1 MKLLLSIVALAFLC
15 AGTNARAEDGTTI
28 FDTQCAKCHGQD
40 GKGGTPMG
48 KKLNIKNLAADQAK
62 LSDAQIEKAIKEGI
76 QADGKMRM
84 KAIKEV
90 SSEADIKAVVKYVHT
105 LK

>member
-1 MKLLLSIVALAFLC
+1 MKSLFCIVALAFLC
-15 AGTNARAEDGTTI
+15 AGTSARAEDGKVI
-28 FDTQCAKCHGQD
+28 FDNQCAKCHGQD

-48 KKLNIKNLAADQAK
+48 QKLHIKNLAADQAK
-62 LSDAQIEKAIKEGI
+62 LSDAEIEKAIKEGI

-90 SSEADIKAVVKYVHT
+90 SSDADIKAVIKYVHT